1 MKKFWGFKLLVVF
14 IFLFVSYMICGFTKY
29 YIAPI
34 NYHKNELRVIID
46 DTEITRN
53 MPDTAILEDGK
64 IMLSIDTIKKYFDE
78 YIYFDEKYDTVI
90 VTNDTEILKMKLDD
104 KCVNLNGNKK
114 EILVPAKKIVPN
126 KNTGETSQLSNLL
139 LNELIE
145 EIIYIPI
152 EELEELYNI
161 DVLLN
166 EKIIIT
172 TENAEYKEL
181 KMNKN
186 RNVKLYKK
194 ELSLT
199 TGKANKNDNLI
210 IFSGD
215 DNSDYVKVR
224 TAKGDLG
231 YLKKSKITGE
241 IVFEKK
247 LILKNDSKPKI
258 NLTWEYAE
266 NYTPNR
272 TEQEKIEGL
281 DIISP
286 TWIYMKTTSGDLK
299 TNTISTEYIK
309 WAKAEEYIL
318 WPTFKNDSMGIEKTS
333 MLVTDMYA
341 RENAINN
348 VVQIA
353 LKYGFDGINLDFEN
367 MKKKDKDD
375 FSQFVR
381 EFSATLRRNGIV
393 PSVDVNVPDGSET
406 WSLCYDHKAISDA
419 CDYMMLMAYD
429 QYGRTLAGPVA
440 SLEWVETNI
449 NKVLYRENVDK
460 SKLVLCVPFYS
471 KYRKDKITMSGDE
484 ELYKNIS
491 SSTLYMKG
499 IKNYLENEKYKNSI
513 IWNEEMGQY
522 YVEYK
527 NQNILERMWIEDERA
542 LKEKIKLVNKYDLAG
557 VASWRWGFETKE
569 VWNII
574 NAELKR

>member
-199 TGKANKNDNLI
+199 TGKANKDDNLI

-247 LILKNDSKPKI
+247 HILKNDSKPKI